1 MDNFYYCNNTG
12 AYPWQIIEYLYG
24 KRNEI
29 CSRYSLIENSNRGLI
44 RDSNII
50 VKRGVKINI
59 NKECTLFKDTINI
72 MDNTL
77 CISIINPISES
88 YIQIIEEDLNI
99 LLSGDF
105 SKKINLF
112 GRNIEIY
119 KTIIPLY
126 RHKIINIDPV
136 TNFYSKKLYN
146 LSPFIKFYNIKDILY
161 IINPINGVKF
171 VISKKL
177 FNILSKKTF
186 SMINYDQKIIEK
198 LYSKGFINE
207 IGEKYD

>member
-1 MDNFYYCNNTG
+1 
-12 AYPWQIIEYLYG
+12 

-105 SKKINLF
+105 SKKNKSIW
-112 GRNIEIY
+112 
-119 KTIIPLY
+119 KKY
-126 RHKIINIDPV
+126 R
-136 TNFYSKKLYN
+136 
-146 LSPFIKFYNIKDILY
+146 DI
-161 IINPINGVKF
+161 
-171 VISKKL
+171 
-177 FNILSKKTF
+177 
-186 SMINYDQKIIEK
+186 
-198 LYSKGFINE
+198 
-207 IGEKYD
+207 